1 MVDANTRWRGRSARV
16 RASSASSSR
25 PATPAR
31 RWMPRTSTSRPP
43 TCRSSSS
50 SRSRTTIDLDGRRSR
65 GGAGRRPGRCAC
77 SDAGLRAFGPTQ
89 AAAELEGSKVFCKN
103 LLRHADVPTADY
115 RVFRDAK
122 AAITYLKDRDDVP
135 VVVKA
140 DGLAAGKGVIV
151 CDNREQ
157 ALAAVE
163 RIAVQKEFGEAGN
176 QLVIEE
182 RLHGQEA
189 SVLALTDGHTLLT
202 MPPCQD
208 HKPAYDGD
216 TGPNTGGMGAYCPTP
231 LVTDELLAK
240 VEEKILVPTV
250 HQMKRSRRPFRG
262 VLYAGLMITSQGVK
276 VLEYNV
282 RFGDPECQ
290 PLLMRLKSDLVDL
303 LEATVDGRLDE
314 IAPPEWD
321 PRPAVCVVMASEG
334 YPGKYERGAPIRGLD
349 EAAKLPDVKVFHAGT
364 ATKTA
369 RSSPTA
375 AACWASPRWARSI
388 SAAKLQA
395 YTAVKASASAAPGAA
410 RISRT
415 RRWRTTKSR
424 AVWKA
429 EQKDCSREP
438 CRLAVTLDFRPF
450 PTLPSPTGTLDH
462 RLLSLSRRAARTPAP
477 SPSRRSPGSGRPETT
492 DRARRPCPAR
502 STQTRC

>member
-1 MVDANTRWRGRSARV
+1 MKILIVGNGGREHALAWKLGQSPHAERVFVAPGNAGTASDAENVPILATDVPALVRFGKENQIDLVVVGPESALAVGVVDAFQKEG
-16 RASSASSSR
+16 
-25 PATPAR
+25 
-31 RWMPRTSTSRPP
+31 MK
-43 TCRSSSS
+43 
-50 SRSRTTIDLDGRRSR
+50 
-65 GGAGRRPGRCAC
+65 
-77 SDAGLRAFGPTQ
+77 AFGPSQ
-89 AAAELEGSKVFCKN
+89 VASDLETSKVFCKN
-103 LLRHADVPTADY
+103 LLRHADVATADY

-122 AAITYLKDRDDVP
+122 AAMTFLKDREDTP

-140 DGLAAGKGVIV
+140 DGLAAGKGVMV

-163 RIAVQKEFGEAGN
+163 RIAVQKEFGDAGN

-189 SVLALTDGHTLLT
+189 SVLALTDGHTLIT
-202 MPPCQD
+202 MPACQD
-208 HKPAYDGD
+208 HKRAHDGD

-231 LVTDELLAK
+231 LVTDELLQK
-240 VEEKILVPTV
+240 IEEKILVPTV

-262 VLYAGLMITSQGVK
+262 ILYAGLMITSQGMK

-290 PLLMRLKSDLVDL
+290 PLLMRLKSDLVEL

-334 YPGKYERGAPIRGLD
+334 YPGKFERDQPIRGLE

-364 ATKTA
+364 ALRDGQVVTDGGRVLGVTA
-369 RSSPTA
+369 LGT
-375 AACWASPRWARSI
+375 SI

-395 YTAVKASASAAPGAA
+395 YTAVKSIRFSGAWC
-410 RISRT
+410 RKDISD
-415 RRWRTTKSR
+415 
-424 AVWKA
+424 KA
-429 EQKDCSREP
+429 LNYR
-438 CRLAVTLDFRPF
+438 
-450 PTLPSPTGTLDH
+450 
-462 RLLSLSRRAARTPAP
+462 
-477 SPSRRSPGSGRPETT
+477 
-492 DRARRPCPAR
+492 
-502 STQTRC
+502 